1 MRDAGTV
8 ERLDLGSEVE
18 LTHLRHQMTFSGS
31 LELTSETGEVRSF
44 FGEGT
49 GSQQELDLENLS
61 SIVEVL
67 NDRFGTDLSEVDK
80 LLLDQFEEDWVADD
94 ELSDQAKS
102 NSLDNF
108 GLAFNRKFLNTI
120 IARVDTNDEIFKKI
134 LDDEEFKSAVEGYY
148 LRKVYSRLR
157 ETSLPE

>member
-1 MRDAGTV
+1 MFCSAIPTPC
-8 ERLDLGSEVE
+8 
-18 LTHLRHQMTFSGS
+18 TS

-44 FGEGT
+44 FGEGG
-49 GSQQELDLENLS
+49 GSQQELDLEHLS

-67 NDRFGTDLSEVDK
+67 NDRFGTDLTEVDK
-80 LLLDQFEEDWVADD
+80 LLLDQFEEDWLADD

-148 LRKVYSRLR
+148 LRKVYNRLR
-157 ETSLPE
+157 ETSAAE